1 MNRFRTIAAVARK
14 DIAQYFRYPS
24 WFVQLL
30 IWPAIFPLIYI
41 LSALGMA
48 GPSQE
53 GLEAYKSITGTDSFM
68 GFIVIGTMTY
78 MWANVTMWS
87 FGTYLRNEQNRG
99 TLESNWLCPIN
110 KFDILIG
117 GSVISIINAIFL
129 SVVSIIEYKI
139 IYKINFTGNVF
150 MWILMFII
158 LMPAVYGLSSIF
170 ASLVLWVKETNSL
183 VQLVRGLIMILCGIS
198 FPISVMPQW
207 MQYLAKLLPFTFGIS
222 AARTVMVN
230 GGTLGDAYN
239 DIIFCVVEGMI
250 YLLIGRMCFA
260 AVERKVKVTGSLDRF

>member
-41 LSALGMA
+41 LSALGMS

-129 SVVSIIEYKI
+129 SVVSVIEYKI

-150 MWILMFII
+150 MWSLMFII

-222 AARTVMVN
+222 AARTVMVK
-230 GGTLGDAYN
+230 GGTLGDASA
-239 DIIFCVVEGMI
+239 DIILCVVEGMI

>member
-1 MNRFRTIAAVARK
+1 MNRFRTIGAVARK
-14 DIAQYFRYPS
+14 DIAQFLRYPS

-30 IWPAIFPLIYI
+30 IWPAIFPLVYI

-48 GPSQE
+48 GPGEE
-53 GLEAYKSITGTDSFM
+53 GLQAYSSITGTDSFM
-68 GFIVIGTMTY
+68 GFIVVGTMTY
-78 MWANVTMWS
+78 MWANITMWS

-110 KFDILIG
+110 KFDILVG
-117 GSVISIINAIFL
+117 G
-129 SVVSIIEYKI
+129 SVVSIINAVLISIISILEYRF
-139 IYKINFTGNVF
+139 IYGIRFTGNVF
-150 MWILMFII
+150 QWILMFII
-158 LMPAVYGLSSIF
+158 LMPAVYGLSTIF

-198 FPISVMPQW
+198 FPIAVMPQW

-230 GGTLGDAYN
+230 GGTLGDATS
-239 DIIFCVVEGMI
+239 DILLCVAEGI
-250 YLLIGRMCFA
+250 ILLIIGRLCFA
-260 AVERKVKVTGSLDRF
+260 AVERKVKETGSLDRF